1 MILATAELNDIFVDY
16 SKLIVKV
23 LNFVA
28 LFVEEG
34 NSSPSY

>member
-28 LFVEEG
+28 LFVKEG
-34 NSSPSY
+34 NSPPSN